1 MSIPLIAPIISLFA
15 NVIKYWLGRKTAQ
28 KESLDRLMGEL
39 EQKTLD
45 WLAAL
50 AEGQQGLNQNTP
62 HIYAFE
68 SALSRLER
76 KLSDA
81 QKTRLT
87 AHCLN
92 LRNLR
97 DIQQA
102 NRELRQLLDN
112 LKVLRLELSP

>member
-1 MSIPLIAPIISLFA
+1 MSIPLIKTMISLFT
-15 NVIKYWLGRKTAQ
+15 NGLKYWLGRKTAQ

-39 EQKTLD
+39 EQKTLE

-50 AEGQQGLNQNTP
+50 AEGQQGLNRNAP

-68 SALSRLER
+68 SALARLEL
-76 KLSDA
+76 KLTDA
-81 QKTRLT
+81 QRTRLT

-102 NRELRQLLDN
+102 HRELKQLLDN
-112 LKVLRLELSP
+112 LKLLRHELKP

>member
-1 MSIPLIAPIISLFA
+1 MSIPFIEPIISLIS
-15 NVIKYWLGRKTAQ
+15 NGLQYWLGRKTA
-28 KESLDRLMGEL
+28 KTENLDRLMGEL

-50 AEGQQGLNQNTP
+50 AEGQQGLNQNAP

-68 SALSRLER
+68 SALARLTP
-76 KLSDA
+76 KLTDA
-81 QKTRLT
+81 QKARLT
-87 AHCLN
+87 ADCLN

-102 NRELRQLLDN
+102 RRELRQLLDN

>member
-1 MSIPLIAPIISLFA
+1 MSIPLLEPIISLFT
-15 NVIKYWLGRKTAQ
+15 NVVQYWLGRKTAQ

-45 WLAAL
+45 WLTAL
-50 AEGQQGLNQNTP
+50 AEGQQRLNQNAP

-68 SALSRLER
+68 SSLDRLEL
-76 KLSDA
+76 KLTDA

-87 AHCLN
+87 ADCLN

-102 NRELRQLLDN
+102 RRELTQLLDN
-112 LKVLRLELSP
+112 MKLLRRELGP